1 MQNNS
6 IQYAWF
12 RVFVKYK
19 IDDINFLCLISNEH
33 IITKDMIKNNDTINV
48 YYDNEFD
55 NIEIQLNVNER
66 YIKDFT
72 DINIDATVVQIL
84 PKDNINEIYFLSPEL
99 DVLDINK
106 LKGKQIYIPQYP
118 LNQKLKNSRGIIKKI
133 ENEEF
138 IHLASTEHG
147 SSGSPIFLKDSIK
160 IIGIHKQGDIQQTEN
175 YADFISPIFNIL
187 KNDIKIIKNKI
198 NNDNMHKK
206 NKEEI
211 VKNSNE
217 NKKENSFLLNIV
229 SEHLGELNDLIKD
242 LYISIICKEC
252 GDIFTKK
259 IELGKLVFVN
269 MMIENKILQNC
280 NKCGKNNYG
289 VDIPYS
295 LNMKCKNCGNKY
307 FEEDLPF
314 SMLEMILTLKDNFKA
329 CEICGKN
336 DLIFI
341 SERKND

>member
-1 MQNNS
+1 M
-6 IQYAWF
+6 
-12 RVFVKYK
+12 
-19 IDDINFLCLISNEH
+19 
-33 IITKDMIKNNDTINV
+33 
-48 YYDNEFD
+48 
-55 NIEIQLNVNER
+55 
-66 YIKDFT
+66 
-72 DINIDATVVQIL
+72 
-84 PKDNINEIYFLSPEL
+84 
-99 DVLDINK
+99 
-106 LKGKQIYIPQYP
+106 
-118 LNQKLKNSRGIIKKI
+118 NQKLKNSRGIIKKI

-160 IIGIHKQGDIQQTEN
+160 IIGIHKQGDKEQTEN

-198 NNDNMHKK
+198 NNDNMNNK

-211 VKNSNE
+211 VKNSNNINTQNSINMEGMLSGCIKSEENKKENFNKIIIEKEEIIEKNQPNKESNKNIKEKKIEKHE

-289 VDIPYS
+289 VDIPYN

>member
-1 MQNNS
+1 M
-6 IQYAWF
+6 
-12 RVFVKYK
+12 
-19 IDDINFLCLISNEH
+19 
-33 IITKDMIKNNDTINV
+33 
-48 YYDNEFD
+48 
-55 NIEIQLNVNER
+55 
-66 YIKDFT
+66 
-72 DINIDATVVQIL
+72 
-84 PKDNINEIYFLSPEL
+84 
-99 DVLDINK
+99 
-106 LKGKQIYIPQYP
+106 
-118 LNQKLKNSRGIIKKI
+118 NQKLKNSRGIIKKI

-160 IIGIHKQGDIQQTEN
+160 IIGIHKQGDKEQTEN

-198 NNDNMHKK
+198 NNDNMNNK

-211 VKNSNE
+211 VKNSNNINTQNGINMEGMLSGCIKSEENKKENFNKIIIEKEEIIEKNQSNKESNKNIKEKKIEKHE
-217 NKKENSFLLNIV
+217 NKKENSFLLNTV
-229 SEHLGELNDLIKD
+229 SKHLGELNDLIKD

-289 VDIPYS
+289 VDIPYN

-314 SMLEMILTLKDNFKA
+314 SILEMILTLKDNFKA

>member
-1 MQNNS
+1 M
-6 IQYAWF
+6 
-12 RVFVKYK
+12 
-19 IDDINFLCLISNEH
+19 
-33 IITKDMIKNNDTINV
+33 
-48 YYDNEFD
+48 
-55 NIEIQLNVNER
+55 
-66 YIKDFT
+66 
-72 DINIDATVVQIL
+72 
-84 PKDNINEIYFLSPEL
+84 
-99 DVLDINK
+99 
-106 LKGKQIYIPQYP
+106 
-118 LNQKLKNSRGIIKKI
+118 NQKLKNSRGIIKKI
-133 ENEEF
+133 ESEEF

-198 NNDNMHKK
+198 NNDNMNNK

-211 VKNSNE
+211 VKNSNNINTQNGINMEGMLSGCIKSEENKKENFNKIIIEKEEIIEKNQSNKKSNKNIKEKKIEKHE

-289 VDIPYS
+289 VDIPYN

>member
-1 MQNNS
+1 M
-6 IQYAWF
+6 
-12 RVFVKYK
+12 
-19 IDDINFLCLISNEH
+19 
-33 IITKDMIKNNDTINV
+33 
-48 YYDNEFD
+48 
-55 NIEIQLNVNER
+55 
-66 YIKDFT
+66 
-72 DINIDATVVQIL
+72 
-84 PKDNINEIYFLSPEL
+84 
-99 DVLDINK
+99 
-106 LKGKQIYIPQYP
+106 
-118 LNQKLKNSRGIIKKI
+118 NQKLKNSRGIIKKI

-160 IIGIHKQGDIQQTEN
+160 IIGIHKQGDREQTEN

-198 NNDNMHKK
+198 NNDNMNNKNKEESNK

-211 VKNSNE
+211 VKNSNNINTQNGINMEGMLSGCIKSEENKKENFNKIIIEKEEIIEKNQSNKESNKNIKEKKIEKHE
-217 NKKENSFLLNIV
+217 NKKENSFLLNTV
-229 SEHLGELNDLIKD
+229 SKHLGELNDLIKD

-289 VDIPYS
+289 VDIPYN
-295 LNMKCKNCGNKY
+295 LNMKYKNYGNKY

>member
-1 MQNNS
+1 M
-6 IQYAWF
+6 
-12 RVFVKYK
+12 
-19 IDDINFLCLISNEH
+19 
-33 IITKDMIKNNDTINV
+33 
-48 YYDNEFD
+48 
-55 NIEIQLNVNER
+55 
-66 YIKDFT
+66 
-72 DINIDATVVQIL
+72 
-84 PKDNINEIYFLSPEL
+84 
-99 DVLDINK
+99 
-106 LKGKQIYIPQYP
+106 
-118 LNQKLKNSRGIIKKI
+118 NQKLKNSRSIIKKI

-160 IIGIHKQGDIQQTEN
+160 IIGIHKQGDKEQTEN

-198 NNDNMHKK
+198 NNDNMNNK

-211 VKNSNE
+211 VKNSNNINTQNGINMEGMLSGCIKSEENKKENFNKIIIEKEEIIEKNQSNKNINEKKIEKHE
-217 NKKENSFLLNIV
+217 NKKENSFLLNTV
-229 SEHLGELNDLIKD
+229 SKHLGELNDLIKD

-289 VDIPYS
+289 VDIPYN

-307 FEEDLPF
+307 FEEDLPL

>member
-1 MQNNS
+1 M
-6 IQYAWF
+6 
-12 RVFVKYK
+12 
-19 IDDINFLCLISNEH
+19 
-33 IITKDMIKNNDTINV
+33 
-48 YYDNEFD
+48 
-55 NIEIQLNVNER
+55 
-66 YIKDFT
+66 
-72 DINIDATVVQIL
+72 
-84 PKDNINEIYFLSPEL
+84 
-99 DVLDINK
+99 
-106 LKGKQIYIPQYP
+106 
-118 LNQKLKNSRGIIKKI
+118 NQKLKNSRGIIKKI

-160 IIGIHKQGDIQQTEN
+160 IIGIHKQGDIKQTEN

-198 NNDNMHKK
+198 NNDNMNNK

-211 VKNSNE
+211 VKNSNNINTQNGINMEGVLSGCIKSEENKKENFNKIIIEKEEIIEKNQSNKKSNKNIKEKKIEKHE
-217 NKKENSFLLNIV
+217 NKKENSFLLNTV
-229 SEHLGELNDLIKD
+229 SKHLGELNDLIKD

-289 VDIPYS
+289 VDIPYN

>member
-1 MQNNS
+1 M
-6 IQYAWF
+6 
-12 RVFVKYK
+12 
-19 IDDINFLCLISNEH
+19 
-33 IITKDMIKNNDTINV
+33 
-48 YYDNEFD
+48 
-55 NIEIQLNVNER
+55 
-66 YIKDFT
+66 
-72 DINIDATVVQIL
+72 
-84 PKDNINEIYFLSPEL
+84 
-99 DVLDINK
+99 
-106 LKGKQIYIPQYP
+106 
-118 LNQKLKNSRGIIKKI
+118 NQKLKNSRGIIKKI

-160 IIGIHKQGDIQQTEN
+160 IIGIHKQGDKEQTEN

-198 NNDNMHKK
+198 NNDNMNNK

-211 VKNSNE
+211 VKNSNNINTQNGINMEGMLSGCIKSEENKKENFNKIIIEKEEIIEKNQSNKKSNKNIKEKKIEKHE

-259 IELGKLVFVN
+259 FELGKLVFVN

-289 VDIPYS
+289 VDIPYN

>member
-1 MQNNS
+1 M
-6 IQYAWF
+6 
-12 RVFVKYK
+12 
-19 IDDINFLCLISNEH
+19 
-33 IITKDMIKNNDTINV
+33 
-48 YYDNEFD
+48 
-55 NIEIQLNVNER
+55 
-66 YIKDFT
+66 
-72 DINIDATVVQIL
+72 
-84 PKDNINEIYFLSPEL
+84 
-99 DVLDINK
+99 
-106 LKGKQIYIPQYP
+106 
-118 LNQKLKNSRGIIKKI
+118 NQKLKNSRGIIKKI

-198 NNDNMHKK
+198 NNDNMNNK

-211 VKNSNE
+211 VKNSNNINTQNGINMEGMLSGCIKSEENKKENFNKIIIEKEEIIEKNQSNKESNKNIKEKKIEKHE
-217 NKKENSFLLNIV
+217 NKKENSFLLNTV
-229 SEHLGELNDLIKD
+229 SKHLGELNDLIKD

-289 VDIPYS
+289 VDIPYN

>member
-1 MQNNS
+1 M
-6 IQYAWF
+6 
-12 RVFVKYK
+12 
-19 IDDINFLCLISNEH
+19 
-33 IITKDMIKNNDTINV
+33 
-48 YYDNEFD
+48 
-55 NIEIQLNVNER
+55 
-66 YIKDFT
+66 
-72 DINIDATVVQIL
+72 
-84 PKDNINEIYFLSPEL
+84 
-99 DVLDINK
+99 
-106 LKGKQIYIPQYP
+106 
-118 LNQKLKNSRGIIKKI
+118 NQKLKNSRGIIKKI

-160 IIGIHKQGDIQQTEN
+160 IIGIHKQGDIKQTEN

-198 NNDNMHKK
+198 NNDNMNNK

-211 VKNSNE
+211 VKNSNNINTQNGINMEGMLSGCIKSEENKKENFNKIIIEKEEIIEKNQSNKKSNKNIKEKKIEKHE
-217 NKKENSFLLNIV
+217 NKKENSFLLNTV
-229 SEHLGELNDLIKD
+229 SKHLGELNDLIKD

-289 VDIPYS
+289 VDIPYN

>member
-1 MQNNS
+1 M
-6 IQYAWF
+6 
-12 RVFVKYK
+12 
-19 IDDINFLCLISNEH
+19 
-33 IITKDMIKNNDTINV
+33 
-48 YYDNEFD
+48 
-55 NIEIQLNVNER
+55 
-66 YIKDFT
+66 
-72 DINIDATVVQIL
+72 
-84 PKDNINEIYFLSPEL
+84 
-99 DVLDINK
+99 
-106 LKGKQIYIPQYP
+106 
-118 LNQKLKNSRGIIKKI
+118 NQKLKNSRGIIKKI

-147 SSGSPIFLKDSIK
+147 SSGSPIFLKDGIK
-160 IIGIHKQGDIQQTEN
+160 IIGIHKQGDKEQTEN

-187 KNDIKIIKNKI
+187 KNDIKIIKNRI
-198 NNDNMHKK
+198 NNDNMNNK

-211 VKNSNE
+211 VKNFNNINTQNGINMEGMLSGCIKSEENKKENFNKIIIEKEEIIEKNQSNKNNKEKKTEKHE
-217 NKKENSFLLNIV
+217 NKKENSFLLNTV
-229 SEHLGELNDLIKD
+229 SKHLGELNDLIKD

-289 VDIPYS
+289 VDIPYN

>member
-1 MQNNS
+1 M
-6 IQYAWF
+6 
-12 RVFVKYK
+12 
-19 IDDINFLCLISNEH
+19 
-33 IITKDMIKNNDTINV
+33 
-48 YYDNEFD
+48 
-55 NIEIQLNVNER
+55 
-66 YIKDFT
+66 
-72 DINIDATVVQIL
+72 
-84 PKDNINEIYFLSPEL
+84 
-99 DVLDINK
+99 
-106 LKGKQIYIPQYP
+106 
-118 LNQKLKNSRGIIKKI
+118 NQKLKNSRGIIKKI

-160 IIGIHKQGDIQQTEN
+160 IIGIHKQGDKEQTEN

-198 NNDNMHKK
+198 NNDNMNNK

-211 VKNSNE
+211 VKNSNNINTQNGINMEGMLSGCIKSEENKKENFNKIIIEKEEIIEKNQSNKKSNKNIKEKKIEKHE
-217 NKKENSFLLNIV
+217 NKKENSFLLNTV
-229 SEHLGELNDLIKD
+229 SKHLGELNDLIKD

-259 IELGKLVFVN
+259 FELGKLVFVN

-289 VDIPYS
+289 VDIPYN

>member
-1 MQNNS
+1 M
-6 IQYAWF
+6 
-12 RVFVKYK
+12 
-19 IDDINFLCLISNEH
+19 
-33 IITKDMIKNNDTINV
+33 
-48 YYDNEFD
+48 
-55 NIEIQLNVNER
+55 
-66 YIKDFT
+66 
-72 DINIDATVVQIL
+72 
-84 PKDNINEIYFLSPEL
+84 
-99 DVLDINK
+99 
-106 LKGKQIYIPQYP
+106 
-118 LNQKLKNSRGIIKKI
+118 NQKLKNSRGIIKKI

-160 IIGIHKQGDIQQTEN
+160 IIGIHKQGDIKQTEN

-211 VKNSNE
+211 VKNSNNINTQNSINREGMLSGCIKSEENKKENFNKIIIEKEEIIEKNQSNKESNKNIKEKKIEKHE

-289 VDIPYS
+289 VDVPYN

-314 SMLEMILTLKDNFKA
+314 SMLEMILTLNDNFKA

>member
-1 MQNNS
+1 M
-6 IQYAWF
+6 
-12 RVFVKYK
+12 
-19 IDDINFLCLISNEH
+19 
-33 IITKDMIKNNDTINV
+33 
-48 YYDNEFD
+48 
-55 NIEIQLNVNER
+55 
-66 YIKDFT
+66 
-72 DINIDATVVQIL
+72 
-84 PKDNINEIYFLSPEL
+84 
-99 DVLDINK
+99 
-106 LKGKQIYIPQYP
+106 
-118 LNQKLKNSRGIIKKI
+118 NQKLKNSRGIIKKI

-160 IIGIHKQGDIQQTEN
+160 IIGIHKQGDKEQTEN

-198 NNDNMHKK
+198 NNDNMNNK

-211 VKNSNE
+211 VKNSNNINTQNGINMEGMLSGCIKSEENKKENFNKIIIEKEEIIEKNQSNKKSNKNIKEKKIEKHE

-229 SEHLGELNDLIKD
+229 SKHLGELNDLIKD

-289 VDIPYS
+289 VDIPYN

>member
-1 MQNNS
+1 M
-6 IQYAWF
+6 
-12 RVFVKYK
+12 
-19 IDDINFLCLISNEH
+19 
-33 IITKDMIKNNDTINV
+33 
-48 YYDNEFD
+48 
-55 NIEIQLNVNER
+55 
-66 YIKDFT
+66 
-72 DINIDATVVQIL
+72 
-84 PKDNINEIYFLSPEL
+84 
-99 DVLDINK
+99 
-106 LKGKQIYIPQYP
+106 
-118 LNQKLKNSRGIIKKI
+118 NQKLKNSRGIIKKI

-160 IIGIHKQGDIQQTEN
+160 IIGIHKQGDKEQTEN

-198 NNDNMHKK
+198 NNDNMNNK

-211 VKNSNE
+211 VKNSNNINTQNGINMEGMLSGCIKSEENKKENFNKIIIEKEEIIEKNQSNKKSNKNIKEKKIEKHE
-217 NKKENSFLLNIV
+217 NKKENSFLLNTV
-229 SEHLGELNDLIKD
+229 SKHLGELNDLIKD

-289 VDIPYS
+289 VDIPYN

>member
-1 MQNNS
+1 M
-6 IQYAWF
+6 
-12 RVFVKYK
+12 
-19 IDDINFLCLISNEH
+19 
-33 IITKDMIKNNDTINV
+33 
-48 YYDNEFD
+48 
-55 NIEIQLNVNER
+55 
-66 YIKDFT
+66 
-72 DINIDATVVQIL
+72 
-84 PKDNINEIYFLSPEL
+84 
-99 DVLDINK
+99 
-106 LKGKQIYIPQYP
+106 
-118 LNQKLKNSRGIIKKI
+118 
-133 ENEEF
+133 
-138 IHLASTEHG
+138 ASTEHG

-160 IIGIHKQGDIQQTEN
+160 IIGIHKQGDKEQTEN

-198 NNDNMHKK
+198 NNDNMNNK

-211 VKNSNE
+211 VKNSNNINTQNGINMEGMLSGCIKSEENKKDNFNKIIIEKEEIIEKNQPNKESNKNIKEKKIEKHE

-280 NKCGKNNYG
+280 NRCGKNNYG
-289 VDIPYS
+289 VDIPYN

-314 SMLEMILTLKDNFKA
+314 SMQWFSL
-329 CEICGKN
+329 
-336 DLIFI
+336 
-341 SERKND
+341 

>member
-1 MQNNS
+1 M
-6 IQYAWF
+6 
-12 RVFVKYK
+12 
-19 IDDINFLCLISNEH
+19 
-33 IITKDMIKNNDTINV
+33 
-48 YYDNEFD
+48 
-55 NIEIQLNVNER
+55 
-66 YIKDFT
+66 
-72 DINIDATVVQIL
+72 
-84 PKDNINEIYFLSPEL
+84 
-99 DVLDINK
+99 
-106 LKGKQIYIPQYP
+106 
-118 LNQKLKNSRGIIKKI
+118 NQKLKNSRGIIKKI

-160 IIGIHKQGDIQQTEN
+160 IIGIHKQGDKEQTEN

-198 NNDNMHKK
+198 NNDNMNNK

-211 VKNSNE
+211 VKNSNNINTQNGINMEGMLSGCIKSEENKKENFNKIIIEKEEIIEKNQSNKKSNKNIKEKKIEKHE
-217 NKKENSFLLNIV
+217 NKKENSFLLNTV
-229 SEHLGELNDLIKD
+229 SKHLGELNDLIKD

-289 VDIPYS
+289 VDIPYN

-314 SMLEMILTLKDNFKA
+314 SMLEMIFTLKDNFKA